1 MTIKT
6 YRPLNRAPEE
16 YQEYDESVSRRT
28 IEQNFQD
35 VGSDIHSV
43 KVQADRD
50 SSLSLRKYQFLLLG
64 ASNGC
69 NRSGG
74 ALTFRVAVRPSGAT
88 VANEHYIYYGKSVAA
103 NDTVFII
110 VGITLSDNDV
120 ITVYASSGDM
130 SFSIFGVETS

>member
-6 YRPLNRAPEE
+6 YRTLNSAPSEYEE
-16 YQEYDESVSRRT
+16 ADESVSRRT

-64 ASNGC
+64 ASNG
-69 NRSGG
+69 
-74 ALTFRVAVRPSGAT
+74 
-88 VANEHYIYYGKSVAA
+88 
-103 NDTVFII
+103 
-110 VGITLSDNDV
+110 
-120 ITVYASSGDM
+120 
-130 SFSIFGVETS
+130 